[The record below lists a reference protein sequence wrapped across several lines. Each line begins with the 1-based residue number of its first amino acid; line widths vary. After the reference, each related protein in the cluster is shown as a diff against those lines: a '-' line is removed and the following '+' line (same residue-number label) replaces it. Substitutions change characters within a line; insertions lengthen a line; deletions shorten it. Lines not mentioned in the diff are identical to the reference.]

1 MMADSFL
8 ESARKI
14 GFNRA
19 VARASR
25 MFIVQTEVLGKD
37 RLTIRTTVLER
48 GVVRVAEST
57 DGTPYTGEL
66 ERVQAAAQAQHDAFV
81 NRVERGELD

>member
-1 MMADSFL
+1 MAESFF

-19 VARASR
+19 VARNSR
-25 MFIVQTEVLGKD
+25 TFIVQTEVLGKE

-48 GVVRVAEST
+48 GVVRVAESS
-57 DGTPYTGEL
+57 DGAQYSGEI